1 MLLTYCYLATST
13 LLDSSWGLTTKGEV
27 MKMFEKLLAIQNA
40 FLQGKLQITFFG
52 YSFGFVY
59 PELYSAIM
67 RGDQKFSAED
77 EVIIN
82 ELFEQI

>member
-1 MLLTYCYLATST
+1 MI
-13 LLDSSWGLTTKGEV
+13 
-27 MKMFEKLLAIQNA
+27 MKMFDKLLAIKNA
-40 FLQGKLQITFFG
+40 SLQGKLQNTFFG
-52 YSFGFVY
+52 HSFGFAY
-59 PELYSAIM
+59 PELYRAIM